1 MYPWNEKINVI
12 RRKGSKLT
20 ITEGNTNLTENKNVG
35 KY

>member
-20 ITEGNTNLTENKNVG
+20 KTEGNTKLTGNENVG